1 MKRLLSSFTLLSAL
15 VLTSCNSQTDQE
27 NELMITGSSTIAPVL
42 SEIAKAYE
50 RQYPNSR
57 IEVQSG
63 GSSKGLNDV
72 RQGTSNIGMVSR
84 RLKPSESD
92 VQSYRIALDGLAIIV
107 NQSNPIEEI
116 NSLQVID
123 IYLGKITNWK
133 QLGGMDKEITV
144 VSKAEGRST
153 LEVFSK
159 YFGISYRDIQAHVI
173 IGDNQQGIQTVNGN
187 TGAIG
192 YVSIGAAE
200 YEETHNNAAIKRLPL
215 DGTAAT
221 TENLINQSYPIARDL
236 NLVLKGK
243 PSNLEQ
249 QFIDFSKSTD
259 VIKYYHSHSLIPAT
273 LPTKISS
280 NTEQSTVH

>member
-15 VLTSCNSQTDQE
+15 ILASCNSQTDQE

-159 YFGISYRDIQAHVI
+159 YFGISYLCI
-173 IGDNQQGIQTVNGN
+173 
-187 TGAIG
+187 
-192 YVSIGAAE
+192 
-200 YEETHNNAAIKRLPL
+200 
-215 DGTAAT
+215 
-221 TENLINQSYPIARDL
+221 
-236 NLVLKGK
+236 
-243 PSNLEQ
+243 
-249 QFIDFSKSTD
+249 
-259 VIKYYHSHSLIPAT
+259 
-273 LPTKISS
+273 
-280 NTEQSTVH
+280 